1 MLTEGSIPSFKKKRK
16 SIVLSHFFLNQHE
29 FKNCSSSICAADTN
43 EYYNNYCDV

>member
-1 MLTEGSIPSFKKKRK
+1 MLTEGSIPSFKKKK
-16 SIVLSHFFLNQHE
+16 KKYSVKPFFLNQHE